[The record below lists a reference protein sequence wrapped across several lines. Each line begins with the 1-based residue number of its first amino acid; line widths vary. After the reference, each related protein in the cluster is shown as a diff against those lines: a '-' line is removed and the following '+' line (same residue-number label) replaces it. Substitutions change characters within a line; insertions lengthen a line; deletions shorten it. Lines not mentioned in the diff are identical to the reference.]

1 MRSART
7 WLWMVGIIAG
17 VAVALAFGVS
27 LGTLLI
33 VAALLACPIAMYF
46 GMRGMGSQQ
55 ASTPEPP
62 RHLQRDPEPRGT
74 PAERDG
80 QQPRPSQAKHTP
92 R

>member
-1 MRSART
+1 MSAART
-7 WLWMVGIIAG
+7 GLWIVGILAG

-46 GMRGMGSQQ
+46 GMCGMGRQQ

-62 RHLQRDPEPRGT
+62 RRMQRDPEPRGT
-74 PAERDG
+74 LAERDG
-80 QQPRPSQAKHTP
+80 QQPRLSQEEHTP

>member
-1 MRSART
+1 MSSART
-7 WLWMVGIIAG
+7 WLWIIGIIAG

-55 ASTPEPP
+55 ESAPEPP
-62 RHLQRDPEPRGT
+62 RRMQRDREARGT
-74 PAERDG
+74 LAERDG
-80 QQPRPSQAKHTP
+80 QQPRPSPEEHTP